1 MRAKGRLAAV
11 TYGKKLRI
19 STAGCHPCP
28 LQFMGR
34 EMPPLQKYAHGNI
47 HMGNPAPSESIPQ
60 TAPRS
65 VRF

>member
-1 MRAKGRLAAV
+1 MRANGRLAAV

-34 EMPPLQKYAHGNI
+34 EMPPSKNMPF